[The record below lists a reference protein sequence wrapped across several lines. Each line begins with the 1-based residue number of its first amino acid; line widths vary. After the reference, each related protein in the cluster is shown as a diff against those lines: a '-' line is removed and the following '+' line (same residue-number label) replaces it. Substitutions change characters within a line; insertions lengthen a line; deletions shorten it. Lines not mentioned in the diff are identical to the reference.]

1 MTWTKACSTSDIEEG
16 EGFQFKWERPIALFN
31 VDDEYFAI
39 DDTCTH
45 GESSLADGYVD
56 GDVVECAWHFAK
68 FCIRTGAVLGLP
80 ATCPVNAY
88 AVKVEGDDVF
98 VDLPDQATN

>member
-1 MTWTKACSTSDIEEG
+1 MTWTKACSTSEIEEG
-16 EGFQFKWERPIALFN
+16 EGYQFARERPIALFN

-45 GESSLADGYVD
+45 DDSSLADGYVD

-68 FCIRTGAVLGLP
+68 FCIRTGAVLSLP
-80 ATCPVNAY
+80 ATCPVATY
-88 AVKVEGDDVF
+88 PVKVEGDDVL
-98 VDLPDQATN
+98 VDLPD

>member
-1 MTWTKACSTSDIEEG
+1 MTWTKACSTSDLEEG
-16 EGFQFKWERPIALFN
+16 EGFQLKQERPIALFN

-45 GESSLADGYVD
+45 DESSLADGYVE
-56 GDVVECAWHFAK
+56 GDVVECGWHFAK
-68 FCIRTGAVLGLP
+68 FCIRTGAVLSLP
-80 ATCPVNAY
+80 ATCPVSTY

-98 VDLPDQATN
+98 VNLPD

>member
-1 MTWTKACSTSDIEEG
+1 MTWTKACNTGDMEEG
-16 EGFQFKWERPIALFN
+16 EGYQLQGERPIALFN

-45 GESSLADGYVD
+45 DESSLADGYVD

-68 FCIRTGAVLGLP
+68 FCIRTGAVLSPP
-80 ATCPVNAY
+80 ATCGVSTY
-88 AVKVEGDDVF
+88 AVKVEGEEIF
-98 VDLPDQATN
+98 VDLPE

>member
-1 MTWTKACSTSDIEEG
+1 VTWTKACSTSDLDEG
-16 EGFQFKWERPIALFN
+16 EGFQLKRERPIALFN

-45 GESSLADGYVD
+45 DESSLADGYVE

-68 FCIRTGAVLGLP
+68 FCIKTGAVLSLP
-80 ATCPVNAY
+80 ATCPVSTY

-98 VDLPDQATN
+98 VDLPD

>member
-16 EGFQFKWERPIALFN
+16 EGFQLERKNPIALFN
-31 VDDEYFAI
+31 VDDEYYAI

-45 GESSLADGYVD
+45 DDSSLADGYVE

-68 FCIRTGAVLGLP
+68 FCIKTGEVLSLP
-80 ATCPVNAY
+80 ATCPVATY

-98 VDLPDQATN
+98 VDLPD

>member
-1 MTWTKACSTSDIEEG
+1 MTWTKACSTSDLDEG
-16 EGFQFKWERPIALFN
+16 EGFQLKRERPIALFN

-45 GESSLADGYVD
+45 DESSLADGYVE

-68 FCIRTGAVLGLP
+68 FCIKTGAVLSLP
-80 ATCPVNAY
+80 ATCPVSTY

-98 VDLPDQATN
+98 VDLPD

>member
-1 MTWTKACSTSDIEEG
+1 MAWTKACTTSDVEED
-16 EGFQFKWERPIALFN
+16 EGFQVQRACPIAVFK
-31 VDDEYFAI
+31 VDDGFFAI

-45 GESSLADGYVD
+45 DDSSLADGYVD

-68 FCIRTGAVLGLP
+68 FNIRTGEALSLP
-80 ATCPVNAY
+80 ATCPVATY

-98 VDLPDQATN
+98 VDLPD